1 VSDAPHL
8 VCCSENDVTPE
19 QARDARARALSYA
32 IRTYLAKQQAADTS
46 GGQDDP
52 KETNS
57 EKNQPRETYHAEPS
71 PRGAG
76 PTPAY
81 GYP

>member
-1 VSDAPHL
+1 MRDAPRI
-8 VCCSENDVTPE
+8 VSCSENDVTPE

-52 KETNS
+52 KGTDN
-57 EKNQPRETYHAEPS
+57 EKNRPERKLL
-71 PRGAG
+71 R
-76 PTPAY
+76 
-81 GYP
+81 